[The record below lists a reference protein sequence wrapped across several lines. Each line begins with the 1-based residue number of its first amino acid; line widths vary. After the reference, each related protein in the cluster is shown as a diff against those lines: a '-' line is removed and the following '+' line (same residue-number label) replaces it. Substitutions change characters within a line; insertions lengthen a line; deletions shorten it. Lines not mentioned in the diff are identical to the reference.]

1 MDGNLYCLG
10 GFGVIFILTA
20 LLAGATAIK
29 DWRRYRESE
38 NWIPAAAQIISGN
51 ISVQRGSKNTSYV
64 VIIRYAYAVLGINYE
79 SGQFSFGSEGTG
91 YDTRK
96 RAEKV
101 IAQYPAGSQA
111 TIYYDPNNPQQ
122 AVLERKYD
130 STGAILAII
139 VGIIG
144 AGTIIYSYLQLLALG
159 N

>member
-10 GFGVIFILTA
+10 GFGVVFFLA
-20 LLAGATAIK
+20 SLLAATTAFK

-38 NWIPAAAQIISGN
+38 NWVPVTAQIVSGN
-51 ISVQRGSKNTSYV
+51 ISARRGSKSTSYV
-64 VIIRYAYAVLGINYE
+64 LDIKYAYKVLGQSYE
-79 SGQFSFGSEGTG
+79 NNQFSFGSEGTG

-96 RAEKV
+96 KAEGILAK
-101 IAQYPAGSQA
+101 YPIGNQV

-130 STGAILAII
+130 STGAILAVI
-139 VGIIG
+139 VGILGIG
-144 AGTIIYSYLQLLALG
+144 MIIYSFLQLLALG

>member
-10 GFGVIFILTA
+10 GVGIIFILVS
-20 LLAGATAIK
+20 LLAATTAIK

-38 NWIPAAAQIISGN
+38 SWLPATAQIVSGN
-51 ISVQRGSKNTSYV
+51 ISAQRGSKTTSYV
-64 VIIRYAYAVLGINYE
+64 INIRYAYTVFGQSYE
-79 SGQFSFGSEGTG
+79 GGQFSFGSEGTG

-101 IAQYPAGSQA
+101 VAQYPTGSQV

-122 AVLERKYD
+122 AVLKRNYD
-130 STGAILAII
+130 STGAILAMI
-139 VGIIG
+139 VGIL
-144 AGTIIYSYLQLLALG
+144 GTGMVIYSYLQLLALG

>member
-10 GFGVIFILTA
+10 GVGVVFLLVS
-20 LLAGATAIK
+20 LLAATTAIK

-38 NWIPAAAQIISGN
+38 NWAPAVAQIVSGN
-51 ISVQRGSKNTSYV
+51 ISAQRGSKSTSYV
-64 VIIRYAYAVLGINYE
+64 VNVRYAYSVLGQSYE
-79 SGQFSFGSEGTG
+79 GGQFSFGSEGTG

-96 RAEKV
+96 KAEKV

-111 TIYYDPNNPQQ
+111 AIYYDPNNPQQ

-130 STGAILAII
+130 STGAILAAIL
-139 VGIIG
+139 GTLG
-144 AGTIIYSYLQLLALG
+144 AGMVIYSYVQLLALG

>member
-10 GFGVIFILTA
+10 GFGVIFFLVS
-20 LLAGATAIK
+20 LLAATTAMK
-29 DWRRYRESE
+29 DWQRYRESD
-38 NWIPAAAQIISGN
+38 NWVPATAQIVSGN
-51 ISVQRGSKNTSYV
+51 ISAQKGSKNTSYV
-64 VIIRYAYAVLGINYE
+64 VNIRYTYTVLGQIFE
-79 SGQFSFGSEGTG
+79 GGQFSFGSEGTG
-91 YDTRK
+91 YDTRN

-130 STGAILAII
+130 STGATLAVILG
-139 VGIIG
+139 VIG
-144 AGTIIYSYLQLLALG
+144 TGMVIYSYLQLLALG

>member
-10 GFGVIFILTA
+10 GFGVVFFLA
-20 LLAGATAIK
+20 SLLAATTAIK

-38 NWIPAAAQIISGN
+38 NWVPVTAQIVSGN
-51 ISVQRGSKNTSYV
+51 ISARRGSKSTSYV
-64 VIIRYAYAVLGINYE
+64 LDIKYAYKVLGQSYE
-79 SGQFSFGSEGTG
+79 NNQFSFGSEGTG

-96 RAEKV
+96 KAEGILAK
-101 IAQYPAGSQA
+101 YPIGNQV

-130 STGAILAII
+130 STGAILAVI
-139 VGIIG
+139 VGILGIG
-144 AGTIIYSYLQLLALG
+144 MIIYSFLQLLALG

>member
-10 GFGVIFILTA
+10 GFGVVFFLA
-20 LLAGATAIK
+20 SLLAATTAFK

-38 NWIPAAAQIISGN
+38 NWVPVTAQIVSGN
-51 ISVQRGSKNTSYV
+51 ISARRGSKSTSYV
-64 VIIRYAYAVLGINYE
+64 LDIKYSYKVLGQSYE
-79 SGQFSFGSEGTG
+79 NNQFSFGSEGTG

-96 RAEKV
+96 KAEGILAK
-101 IAQYPAGSQA
+101 YPIGNQV

-130 STGAILAII
+130 STGAILAVI
-139 VGIIG
+139 VGILGIG
-144 AGTIIYSYLQLLALG
+144 MIIYSFLQLLALG